1 MKKFFLPAA
10 AVMAFGFIATL
21 SSCSNGSQN
30 ESKSA
35 DAAGAKTEL
44 SAEGSETALAQYVRY
59 VDMDSITANYV
70 LAKEFSQAYAKA
82 ATDLQNY
89 AKNQQAPIEKLQ
101 NEIQTKYQQGIYLS
115 QASMDADVN
124 RAQTMAQQA
133 SNRVEARQREY
144 DTQLQSLQ
152 MALQD
157 SIQHF
162 FNDYVAE
169 KHYDAILYKSDCIY
183 VNPALDITD
192 EVIKGLN
199 ERYKPA
205 GGAAK

>member
-1 MKKFFLPAA
+1 
-10 AVMAFGFIATL
+10 
-21 SSCSNGSQN
+21 
-30 ESKSA
+30 
-35 DAAGAKTEL
+35 
-44 SAEGSETALAQYVRY
+44 
-59 VDMDSITANYV
+59 MDSITANYA

-162 FNDYVAE
+162 FKDYVAE
-169 KHYDAILYKSDCIY
+169 KHYDAILFKSDCIY

-205 GGAAK
+205 NGAGK